1 MAEIDSAHSETQH
14 HEKECKRMKTKIE
27 SMKMMIE
34 EQCKELKKFQS
45 DHMPERSEEYR
56 KILSHFK

>member
-1 MAEIDSAHSETQH
+1 
-14 HEKECKRMKTKIE
+14 MKTKIE

-45 DHMPERSEEYR
+45 DHVPERDEEYR